1 MNGSKNKVKIIL
13 KQDIIGMKNNK
24 LPVYEIAS
32 IIIGELITS
41 LIVCGIFL
49 IIKKFDYSVALGT
62 LLGSAVT
69 VVNFIF
75 LIITTNRAIDKALA
89 ERGEGEMNEEEA
101 NEFAAKHQA
110 ELQAAVKISY
120 IVRTLSIVAALVIS
134 FLLEDVFNVIA
145 TLVPLIMLRPIL
157 TVSQLIKKK
166 KG

>member
-1 MNGSKNKVKIIL
+1 
-13 KQDIIGMKNNK
+13 MKNNK

>member
-1 MNGSKNKVKIIL
+1 LNGSKNKVKIIL